1 MKIKKLFSSLILSS
15 LLGLS
20 VLSLSS
26 CDKDDDTTPVTNTIT
41 DVVVANASYSVLKEA
56 VVKAGLDATLRG
68 TGPFT
73 VFAPDNNAFAA
84 AGITSSTVASLSSA
98 QLQSLLLYHT
108 LPAKVMA
115 ADIATASN
123 TKVTTAGGDSV
134 FVTKNGAGV
143 FVNGIAVAQADIAAD
158 NGVIHRLAKA
168 LNKPSG
174 NIVATAQATGSGLD
188 SLVKAIVKVN
198 STAAA
203 SGGNPNL
210 ITLLSTNRLTVFAP
224 TNAAFTQ
231 LLTALGTNDINNIP
245 VATLNAVLGYHVV
258 GARAFSSDLVAGT
271 LTMFASGN
279 TTIGLTGPTIRGANG
294 VLNLSVGGTT
304 NNTCNITG
312 TNIMCTNG
320 VVHVID
326 RVLLP

>member
-1 MKIKKLFSSLILSS
+1 MKIKKHFNSLILAG
-15 LLGLS
+15 LLGLTVAS
-20 VLSLSS
+20 FSS
-26 CDKDDDTTPVTNTIT
+26 CKKDNDDPVVTSTIT
-41 DVVVANASYSVLKEA
+41 DIVVANASYSVLKEA
-56 VVKAGLDATLRG
+56 AVKSGADATLRG

-84 AGITSSTVASLSSA
+84 ANITSATVASLSAA

-108 LPAKVMA
+108 VAGKITAADVPAGPNAKV
-115 ADIATASN
+115 I
-123 TKVTTAGGDSV
+123 TAGGDSI
-134 FVTKNGAGV
+134 FVTKNASGV
-143 FVNGIAVAQADIAAD
+143 FVNGISVAQADINAD
-158 NGVIHRLAKA
+158 NGVIHRLSKA

-174 NIVATAQATGSGLD
+174 NIVATAQAAGLD
-188 SLVKAIVKVN
+188 SLVKAVTRVN
-198 STAAA
+198 NAP
-203 SGGNPNL
+203 GGNPNL

-245 VATLNAVLGYHVV
+245 VATLAAVLGYHVV
-258 GARAFSSDLVAGT
+258 SGRAFSSDLTAGS

-279 TTIGLTGPTIRGANG
+279 TTVSLTGPTIRGANG

-304 NNTCNITG
+304 NNTCNITA

-320 VVHVID
+320 VVHLID